1 MDKSQRTKHR
11 ITPKST
17 KWRLRKHQQER
28 RHKSQNEAPAT
39 TERGRKPAGSQAKP
53 QLLCF
58 WLKWIQITRLGC
70 GFGGP
75 RYSLFPTAIRFAI
88 VGYSLSSDIRVSCF
102 LLGSSGSGFLGSCV
116 LGSSSSGF
124 SDFRVLRVSH
134 TRIFGSSDSLV
145 LEFSGSQVLGY
156 SNYRVLGFSD
166 SQVFGSSKIW
176 VLGF

>member
-1 MDKSQRTKHR
+1 MD
-11 ITPKST
+11 PN
-17 KWRLRKHQQER
+17 
-28 RHKSQNEAPAT
+28 NE
-39 TERGRKPAGSQAKP
+39 
-53 QLLCF
+53 
-58 WLKWIQITRLGC
+58 TRLWLRGTSILTLSDGYPIRYRRIF
-70 GFGGP
+70 GFSG
-75 RYSLFPTAIRFAI
+75 F
-88 VGYSLSSDIRVSCF
+88 RVSCF